1 MNIHKFNIK
10 PKDKQHKTIKWIIP
24 DDIRQYVKK
33 VNSSTWEIYSHEDI
47 LLKPKE
53 VKFLMLGIGFMM
65 SEGVV
70 LTSLANSLSKKRCS
84 IQNEVNLEDTVN
96 IIAVITNNSKETV
109 KIQENDLLFLVCYK
123 KIMMVFKKMTEMKEK
138 IYPEL
143 PTIREQP
150 TAPNVVNGGSDD
162 RGHSYRLKI
171 IREVQNFLEEEIK
184 KRDAFSKKYFRKAK
198 VVNIVDNGLIVITIG
213 AEGTGAVLLST
224 GVGVPFA
231 LALGISGVVTG
242 AISLI
247 GNIFSKKATTKV
259 EKHLKIKTLAMAKL
273 DTIASH
279 VSKAMMDDFIND
291 EEFML
296 IMEEMEKYKAL
307 KEEIRN
313 NTKKKLKTEEEES
326 LIERGRQEA
335 RESFRRLVE
344 KNKTI

>member
-1 MNIHKFNIK
+1 
-10 PKDKQHKTIKWIIP
+10 
-24 DDIRQYVKK
+24 
-33 VNSSTWEIYSHEDI
+33 
-47 LLKPKE
+47 
-53 VKFLMLGIGFMM
+53 
-65 SEGVV
+65 
-70 LTSLANSLSKKRCS
+70 
-84 IQNEVNLEDTVN
+84 
-96 IIAVITNNSKETV
+96 
-109 KIQENDLLFLVCYK
+109 
-123 KIMMVFKKMTEMKEK
+123 MTEMKEK
-138 IYPEL
+138 IYPTL

-150 TAPNVVNGGSDD
+150 SAPNVVNGGSDD

-171 IREVQNFLEEEIK
+171 IREVQEFLEGEIK
-184 KRDAFSKKYFRKAK
+184 NREAFSKKYFRIAK
-198 VVNIVDNGLIVITIG
+198 VVNMIDNALITITIG

-224 GVGVPFA
+224 GVGSPFA

-247 GNIFSKKATTKV
+247 GNIFSKKATTKA

-279 VSKAMMDDFIND
+279 VSKAMMDDFISD
-291 EEFML
+291 EEFKL
-296 IMEEMEKYKAL
+296 IMEEMEKYKSL

-344 KNKTI
+344 KNHGGSLPY

>member
-1 MNIHKFNIK
+1 
-10 PKDKQHKTIKWIIP
+10 
-24 DDIRQYVKK
+24 
-33 VNSSTWEIYSHEDI
+33 
-47 LLKPKE
+47 
-53 VKFLMLGIGFMM
+53 
-65 SEGVV
+65 
-70 LTSLANSLSKKRCS
+70 
-84 IQNEVNLEDTVN
+84 
-96 IIAVITNNSKETV
+96 
-109 KIQENDLLFLVCYK
+109 
-123 KIMMVFKKMTEMKEK
+123 MTEMKEK
-138 IYPEL
+138 IYPTL

-171 IREVQNFLEEEIK
+171 IREVQDFLEEEIK
-184 KRDAFSKKYFRKAK
+184 NREAFSKKYFRIAK
-198 VVNIVDNGLIVITIG
+198 VVNMVDNALITITIG
-213 AEGTGAVLLST
+213 AEGTSAVLLST
-224 GVGVPFA
+224 GVGAPFA

-242 AISLI
+242 AVSLI
-247 GNIFSKKATTKV
+247 GNIFSKKATTKA

-279 VSKAMMDDFIND
+279 VSKAMMDDFISD
-291 EEFML
+291 EEFKL

-326 LIERGRQEA
+326 LIEKGRQEA